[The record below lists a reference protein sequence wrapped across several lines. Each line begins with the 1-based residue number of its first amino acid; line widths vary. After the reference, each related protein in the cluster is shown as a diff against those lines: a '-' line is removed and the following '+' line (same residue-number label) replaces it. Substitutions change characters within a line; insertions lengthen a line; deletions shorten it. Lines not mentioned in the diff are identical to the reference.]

1 VATDLVFT
9 GPDHGKCPDVN
20 FPADGGGA
28 PQLRMDPALAQ
39 SVHQAFQKMS
49 ADLQGHATTI
59 SSARADI
66 TAGAGE
72 FSGSLISD
80 VNIFV
85 TGWSDGLDVL
95 STSTG
100 LIAHNTNQLSL
111 DLTQLDRGGTID
123 ISIVPPVKVP

>member
-1 VATDLVFT
+1 M
-9 GPDHGKCPDVN
+9 N

-28 PQLRMDPALAQ
+28 PQLRMDPALAE

-49 ADLQGHATTI
+49 ADLQGHSATI

-72 FSGSLISD
+72 FSGSLVSD

-85 TGWSDGLDVL
+85 TGWGDGLDIL

-111 DLTQLDRGGTID
+111 DLTHLDRGGTID
-123 ISIVPPVKVP
+123 VTIVPPVKVP